1 MVADP
6 PMPAKLEFM
15 IRRLIWMKAPKV
27 PSLTIEQFNPLM
39 SSLNMLGYTI
49 IKDSLGI
56 CDDRSHGWV
65 PETSEL
71 QPGHWSVSGTWIP
84 CWCCPGF
91 QIGK

>member
-39 SSLNMLGYTI
+39 SSLNMLGH
-49 IKDSLGI
+49 
-56 CDDRSHGWV
+56 RSSK
-65 PETSEL
+65 TA
-71 QPGHWSVSGTWIP
+71 
-84 CWCCPGF
+84 
-91 QIGK
+91 